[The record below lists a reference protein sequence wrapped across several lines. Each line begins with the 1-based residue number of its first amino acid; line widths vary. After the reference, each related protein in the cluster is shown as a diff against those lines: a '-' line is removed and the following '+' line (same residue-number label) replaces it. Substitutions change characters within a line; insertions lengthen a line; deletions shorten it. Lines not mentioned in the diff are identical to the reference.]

1 MPARISGVYIIKNII
16 TNKIYVGSSYNYSKR
31 ISQHKLELNKNKHHN
46 AYLQRAWNK
55 YGKNA
60 FIFDYIEKCDE
71 ELLIEREQ
79 YWMDFYKSYLSE
91 HGYNINPTAG
101 SCLGCKRSDETKKRI
116 SSSKKGHIVSDETK
130 HKISKT
136 MKIKQNG
143 VSNSFFG
150 KHHTD
155 VTKKK
160 ISESNKGKQCGE
172 NNPMKN
178 SINVEKMKEA
188 MMSVSYKWSGDNNPA
203 KRPDVRN
210 KIRIAA
216 IGRKR
221 VMNDDGTWHWSRG
234 D

>member
-1 MPARISGVYIIKNII
+1 MKSYNYVYIT
-16 TNKIYVGSSYNYSKR
+16 TNLVNGKQYVGSHGSNV
-31 ISQHKLELNKNKHHN
+31 LNDR
-46 AYLQRAWNK
+46 YLGSGILLYHAIKK
-55 YGKNA
+55 YGKDNFEKTVLETHTDLKKA
-60 FIFDYIEKCDE
+60 RFREEFFISKYNTITPN
-71 ELLIEREQ
+71 
-79 YWMDFYKSYLSE
+79 
-91 HGYNINPTAG
+91 GYNINPTAG